1 MVFTDPPYNVPI
13 DGHVSGLGRI
23 RHREF
28 AMASGEMSEAE
39 FTKFL
44 EGVFGCLVDHSV
56 DGEAMATLIE
66 QSTRAS
72 IGVDEFDA
80 RLSALAARYFDG
92 PATASDDDSDIGA
105 VLGELAI
112 DAADLVTVPLG
123 AHAAFPWP
131 DLARTFEP
139 EGATSYWWS
148 HRQSMPSPGGFTH
161 RGTLTPALFVM
172 LFGERAAE
180 ARTREA
186 AR

>member
-1 MVFTDPPYNVPI
+1 VPARVI
-13 DGHVSGLGRI
+13 APH
-23 RHREF
+23 
-28 AMASGEMSEAE
+28 A
-39 FTKFL
+39 
-44 EGVFGCLVDHSV
+44 CLVSV
-56 DGEAMATLIE
+56 AASSDRVGRRFPFCVVAAPPPATLASIASLGEYGEAMATLIE

-80 RLSALAARYFDG
+80 LLSALAARYFDG